1 MCAEIDNAEFHCG
14 KAEDILPE
22 LVAKESS
29 DDVVGILDP
38 PRGGM
43 SECPHLCCICQCVQA
58 GVCVCVCV
66 CVPVCICLGACMSLY
81 DIECV
86 QVCVFVH
93 VKD

>member
-43 SECPHLCCICQCVQA
+43 SECPHLCVASVSVCRPWCVC
-58 GVCVCVCV
+58 VCLCVCVCV
-66 CVPVCICLGACMSLY
+66 SVCLCVCAYMYMSWCTY
-81 DIECV
+81 
-86 QVCVFVH
+86 VFV
-93 VKD
+93 